1 MRARARLARR
11 SSWRSKMRSTAS
23 ETFRYSPSSTDANS
37 QKGAPTRGMIE
48 VPPPVRISKPLT
60 SWPSIS
66 RMRGTKPR
74 SWMFGDRA
82 VLVGGG
88 EGDLE
93 LARQQLADL
102 VAHEVA
108 HERADVGSGVEQL
121 ALARRRPT
129 GRR

>member
-1 MRARARLARR
+1 MRARARLARS
-11 SSWRSKMRSTAS
+11 SSWRSKMRRTAS

-60 SWPSIS
+60 CLAVDLADARDEAEIVDA
-66 RMRGTKPR
+66 
-74 SWMFGDRA
+74 GDRA
-82 VLVGGG
+82 VLVGGR
-88 EGDLE
+88 EGHLE

-108 HERADVGSGVEQL
+108 HERADVGGGVEEL
-121 ALARRRPT
+121 ALA
-129 GRR
+129 